1 MNNGDASTTMMKIV
15 TTLTLTLTWL
25 AKIARNGKFVPT
37 NGHFGRMLSID
48 RLLFWAL
55 TFFFVIYYYKPLTIE
70 LCPWFGWKKD
80 IGVPFSNLHQ
90 PSSTINRELKKRRR
104 QWEGQESSRLRLEK
118 QHFVCISLLSLHNYG
133 VKLPI
138 IFIVLRRSSDT
149 RQRLSLS
156 FSELRYSPLEFNSRR
171 NLHHMVNWTRW
182 NTSDRKKALCLAC
195 VTHITRDIN
204 DTFVTNHPDDRKT
217 LLCWKLEK
225 YNNDQSHSE

>member
-1 MNNGDASTTMMKIV
+1 MKIV

-104 QWEGQESSRLRLEK
+104 QWERQKGNRVRLAK
-118 QHFVCISLLSLHNYG
+118 QQLCTFITLFVHFVAVVARLQREREYKTTTFFFFFLTLIQSFRIQLQK
-133 VKLPI
+133 KLRT
-138 IFIVLRRSSDT
+138 FD
-149 RQRLSLS
+149 
-156 FSELRYSPLEFNSRR
+156 ELNE
-171 NLHHMVNWTRW
+171 M
-182 NTSDRKKALCLAC
+182 
-195 VTHITRDIN
+195 
-204 DTFVTNHPDDRKT
+204 
-217 LLCWKLEK
+217 E
-225 YNNDQSHSE
+225 